1 MRALIVSEQADRREA
16 LARELRRAGH
26 DIAGT
31 TGADG
36 VMAETRRIDGGPDI
50 FIVDLG
56 EDATTLQRLIDRA
69 REAAE
74 DPQRLVLVMLPEYS
88 SWLRGSLP
96 PELQSV
102 IAVSATTRPAEA
114 VAMAIAHARGEDG
127 TAAPAVPLSYDEE
140 RREASGRDGT
150 TRLTPSE
157 SAILIALIREGRGAV
172 THDRIALRLWG
183 SAFADRYGR
192 ASIRSHMH
200 TLRRKLSSIG
210 LADAVISVPGV
221 GYRLMVDAVLPAA
234 GAGL

>member
-1 MRALIVSEQADRREA
+1 MRALIVSEHADRREA

-26 DIAGT
+26 DISGT
-31 TGADG
+31 TTADG
-36 VMAETRRIDGGPDI
+36 VMEETRRANGGPDI
-50 FIVDLG
+50 FVIDLG
-56 EDATTLQRLIDRA
+56 EDASTLRLLIDRA
-69 REAAE
+69 RDAAE
-74 DPQRLVLVMLPEYS
+74 DPERLVLVMLPEYS

-96 PELQSV
+96 PDLQSV

-114 VAMAIAHARGEDG
+114 VAMAFAQARGEGVEDVPS
-127 TAAPAVPLSYDEE
+127 APLSYDEE
-140 RREASGRDGT
+140 RREASGRGGT
-150 TRLTPSE
+150 VRLTPSE
-157 SAILIALIREGRGAV
+157 SAILVALIREGHGAV

-221 GYRLMVDAVLPAA
+221 GYRLMVDSMLPVPEA
-234 GAGL
+234 GH